1 MKYARLVLANLGRS
15 KRRTILTLLSVA
27 AALFLFVTLRSVN
40 TTLTDAAQVGSE
52 SRMVTRSAISIVFD
66 LPEAYY
72 QKLVTV
78 PGVESVTWACWFNG
92 IYQDNPRNF
101 FPSFAVRGASYLD
114 MYPEILIPEAQR
126 RAFLEERT
134 AAIAGVGLMERFG
147 WSIGQ
152 TIPLSSPIWPAK
164 SDWSFTIRGV
174 YTPSDP
180 SWGDE
185 AFIFHYDYLY
195 ENALRPAQ
203 PGWYIL
209 RLTEPSLAT
218 SVATAIDEHY
228 KNSRAATRTET
239 ERAFQT
245 GFVTMYGNVG
255 FLMNAVGLAVFFA
268 ILLVAANTMMMA
280 ARERTSEFAVMKTLG
295 FGDRLLFMLVMAEAA
310 TITVVGGTLGV
321 FGAKLLFA
329 ETGFNA
335 LGLLPGFEVKWST
348 SLVGLLIAVSLGL
361 ISGLVPAWQAARL
374 PVAQTLR
381 RVA

>member
-1 MKYARLVLANLGRS
+1 MKYARLILANLGRS
-15 KRRTILTLLSVA
+15 KRRTILTTLSVA

-40 TTLTDAAQVGSE
+40 TTLEDAARVGSE

-92 IYQDNPRNF
+92 IYQDNPRDF
-101 FPSFAVRGASYLD
+101 FPSFAVRVESYLD
-114 MYPEILIPEAQR
+114 MYPELVIPEAQKS
-126 RAFLEERT
+126 AFMRERT
-134 AAIAGVGLMERFG
+134 AAIVGAGLLKRFG
-147 WSIGQ
+147 WSVGQ
-152 TIPLSSPIWPAK
+152 TIPLTTPIWPGK

-174 YTPSDP
+174 YTPTDP
-180 SWGDE
+180 SFGDE
-185 AFIFHYDYLY
+185 LLFFHYDYLY
-195 ENALRPAQ
+195 ENSLRPAQ
-203 PGWYIL
+203 PGWYVL
-209 RLTEPSLAT
+209 KLADPSLAA

-268 ILLVAANTMMMA
+268 ILLVAGNTMMMA

-295 FGDRLLFMLVMAEAA
+295 FDDRLLFTLVLVEAA
-310 TITVVGGTLGV
+310 TITVVGGLIGV
-321 FGAKLLFA
+321 FSAKLLFA
-329 ETGFNA
+329 QTGFSA
-335 LGLLPGFEVKWST
+335 FGLLPGFEVEWGT
-348 SLVGLLIAVSLGL
+348 AAVGLLIALALGL

-374 PVAQTLR
+374 TVARTLR
-381 RVA
+381 QVA